1 MPWDDDSGERL
12 LSWLGVDRPTFED
25 PGLFAILPM
34 GLCYPGKGKSGD
46 LPPRPECAPLWH
58 EPIIEALPNLRLT
71 LLAGQYAQ
79 AHYLKGRRAR
89 TLTQTV
95 AQWRDYAPAIWP
107 LPHPSW
113 RSRMPPSGEPC
124 SS

>member
-1 MPWDDDSGERL
+1 
-12 LSWLGVDRPTFED
+12 
-25 PGLFAILPM
+25 M

-58 EPIIEALPNLRLT
+58 ESIVEALPNLRLT

-79 AHYLKGRRAR
+79 ARYLKGRRAR

-95 AQWRDYAPAIWP
+95 AQWRDYAPTVWP

-113 RSRMPPSGEPC
+113 RSRMLLAKNPWIEAELLPALRAAVAGATSE
-124 SS
+124 